1 MFLRTLPSS
10 FLPTGIYHLCSH
22 LLLAPRFFTAF
33 RMTCLAGR
41 SLAVRQVPFLP
52 LTTSNAAQGDFSTS
66 VEMTGRGIGILRS
79 SHLCCRECSLL
90 IFPSNLFFPTAK
102 TPESSQC
109 RCAVRLRR
117 SASMNRPGVA
127 AEAECL
133 CRQGRTGIAIVA
145 TVISDRSFFRS
156 FGRYFIAGAPGGRRD
171 SRVMVSILPPPFPW
185 IKRFRDEENFH
196 QAFPP
201 LWPYS
206 LEEWRQ
212 VSEGKIAPCFVLIN
226 P

>member
-1 MFLRTLPSS
+1 MFLRALPSS

-66 VEMTGRGIGILRS
+66 VEMTGAVSEFYALPAFAVGNVVFWYFPQI
-79 SHLCCRECSLL
+79 SL
-90 IFPSNLFFPTAK
+90 FPTSK

-109 RCAVRLRR
+109 RCAVGLRR
-117 SASMNRPGVA
+117 SASMNRPGAA

-145 TVISDRSFFRS
+145 TMIV
-156 FGRYFIAGAPGGRRD
+156 GG
-171 SRVMVSILPPPFPW
+171 ST
-185 IKRFRDEENFH
+185 
-196 QAFPP
+196 A
-201 LWPYS
+201 
-206 LEEWRQ
+206 
-212 VSEGKIAPCFVLIN
+212 
-226 P
+226 